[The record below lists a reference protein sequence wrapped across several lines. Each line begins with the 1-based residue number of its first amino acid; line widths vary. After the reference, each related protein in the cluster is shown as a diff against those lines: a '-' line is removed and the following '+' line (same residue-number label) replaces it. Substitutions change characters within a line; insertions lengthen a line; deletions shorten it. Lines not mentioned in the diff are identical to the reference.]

1 MNFQLNAP
9 FSLSPPQKNVV
20 ETLLKDYQEGERFQ
34 TLLGITGSGKTF
46 VMASLIALLNRPT
59 LVVSHNK
66 TLAAQLFQELRNF
79 FPQNAVEYFIS
90 FYDYYLPEAYI
101 PSTDTYI
108 AKETLINREID
119 RMRLSATRSLHE
131 RRDTVIV
138 SSVSCIYGMGNPAD
152 YFSQK
157 AVLKENQVW
166 PRKVLLSLLTDL
178 RYQRSDDV
186 LLEPGCFRL
195 RGNILDLYPPYTS
208 QGLRLEF
215 VDDILDSLTLF
226 DPVTSFSLQKVEEF
240 NIYPTNYFVTPDEK
254 LKKAIPLIRGE
265 LESRLQELRDM
276 GKHKEAQ
283 RLEERTEYDL
293 ELMAEMGYCPGI
305 ENYSRHLTFRQAG
318 DPPFTLLDYFPSD
331 FFMIIDESHMTVPQ
345 MRAMYS
351 GDRSRK
357 STLVENGFRLPS
369 ALDNRPLTFREIEK
383 RFPQTLFVSA
393 TPGEY
398 ELEQS
403 HGRPTEMVLR
413 PTGLLDP
420 ETEVRPTTGQME
432 NLLEEIRART
442 AAGERTLITTLTK
455 KMAEKLTAF
464 LYEKGIKSKYLHSDV
479 DTLDRIKILKEFRQG
494 EFDALVGIN
503 LLREGLDLPEVS
515 LVAILDADKEGF
527 LRSQTALVQTF
538 GRAARN
544 LHGKVILY
552 ADQITP
558 SMEKAIQITG
568 DRRELQNSYNIEHNI
583 VPQTIKKPIAAY
595 LSSPESPLMRVAERK
610 TIFSSR
616 EEGELLLEKL
626 TAEMKEKAQKWEFE
640 QAAKIRD
647 QIKALEE
654 LLLTL

>member
-1 MNFQLNAP
+1 
-9 FSLSPPQKNVV
+9 
-20 ETLLKDYQEGERFQ
+20 
-34 TLLGITGSGKTF
+34 
-46 VMASLIALLNRPT
+46 MASLIALLNRPT

-383 RFPQTLFVSA
+383 RLRHPRGVRVGAEPWKTDRDGASTHGPA
-393 TPGEY
+393 GSGDRSSSNNGANGEPSRGDPGKNRG
-398 ELEQS
+398 
-403 HGRPTEMVLR
+403 GRK
-413 PTGLLDP
+413 D
-420 ETEVRPTTGQME
+420 
-432 NLLEEIRART
+432 
-442 AAGERTLITTLTK
+442 
-455 KMAEKLTAF
+455 
-464 LYEKGIKSKYLHSDV
+464 SDH
-479 DTLDRIKILKEFRQG
+479 DT
-494 EFDALVGIN
+494 
-503 LLREGLDLPEVS
+503 
-515 LVAILDADKEGF
+515 DKENG
-527 LRSQTALVQTF
+527 
-538 GRAARN
+538 
-544 LHGKVILY
+544 
-552 ADQITP
+552 
-558 SMEKAIQITG
+558 
-568 DRRELQNSYNIEHNI
+568 
-583 VPQTIKKPIAAY
+583 
-595 LSSPESPLMRVAERK
+595 
-610 TIFSSR
+610 
-616 EEGELLLEKL
+616 
-626 TAEMKEKAQKWEFE
+626 
-640 QAAKIRD
+640 
-647 QIKALEE
+647 
-654 LLLTL
+654 